1 MRGYQKNV
9 IYLKNVGSP
18 VFEEAYFV
26 IRPGIE
32 NEEKNKKEKP
42 DFISEANRIIEESVG
57 NQKGKRGAIGLK
69 ETIFFISGFLISSII
84 SLVIAY
90 II

>member
-1 MRGYQKNV
+1 MRGYRKNV
-9 IYLKNVGSP
+9 IYLKNVGSS

-26 IRPGIE
+26 IKPGME
-32 NEEKNKKEKP
+32 DKEKSEKQ

-57 NQKGKRGAIGLK
+57 TRNLKRGAVRLK
-69 ETIFFISGFLISSII
+69 ETIIFVSGFLVSSII
-84 SLVIAY
+84 SLIVAY

>member
-1 MRGYQKNV
+1 MRGYQRNV
-9 IYLKNVGSP
+9 IYLKNVGSS

-32 NEEKNKKEKP
+32 KEEKEKH

-57 NQKGKRGAIGLK
+57 HKHRKKGAIGFK
-69 ETIFFISGFLISSII
+69 ETIIFVSGFLISSI
-84 SLVIAY
+84 LTLAIAY

>member
-1 MRGYQKNV
+1 MRGYQRNV
-9 IYLKNVGSP
+9 IYLKNVGSS

-26 IRPGIE
+26 IRPGAE
-32 NEEKNKKEKP
+32 NDEKSKRQ

-57 NQKGKRGAIGLK
+57 FEKKKKGAIGLK
-69 ETIFFISGFLISSII
+69 ETMIFVSGFLISAILMLS
-84 SLVIAY
+84 IAY

>member
-1 MRGYQKNV
+1 MRGYQRNV
-9 IYLKNVGSP
+9 IYLKNVGSS

-26 IRPGIE
+26 IRPGAE
-32 NEEKNKKEKP
+32 NDEKSKRQ